1 MKAYERTLEQWK
13 ELAERYFEA
22 ETTPDEEAELARFLT
37 TQASECEDFD
47 ELRAV
52 MGYLATG
59 RTMHR
64 KQPEIT
70 VYIWKD

>member
-37 TQASECEDFD
+37 TPASECEDFD
-47 ELRAV
+47 EL
-52 MGYLATG
+52 
-59 RTMHR
+59 
-64 KQPEIT
+64 
-70 VYIWKD
+70 